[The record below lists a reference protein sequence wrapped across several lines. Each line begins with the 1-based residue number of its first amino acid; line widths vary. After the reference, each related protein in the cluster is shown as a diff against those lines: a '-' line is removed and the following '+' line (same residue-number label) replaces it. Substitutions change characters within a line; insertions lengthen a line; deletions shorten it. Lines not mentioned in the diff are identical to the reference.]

1 MDGILRSFSNKNKHQ
16 DTFKNLSVAFDNDC
30 QLTNI
35 IKKLGNDFQNMD
47 FDEEFTLQTMIKRGA
62 PLSKKEARELELQK
76 LLNDTSKASAQAS
89 ALTLKKFKEEMFE
102 RKQQLAFRLEK
113 IYFVKRHS
121 GDVFKSLL

>member
-1 MDGILRSFSNKNKHQ
+1 
-16 DTFKNLSVAFDNDC
+16 
-30 QLTNI
+30 
-35 IKKLGNDFQNMD
+35 MD